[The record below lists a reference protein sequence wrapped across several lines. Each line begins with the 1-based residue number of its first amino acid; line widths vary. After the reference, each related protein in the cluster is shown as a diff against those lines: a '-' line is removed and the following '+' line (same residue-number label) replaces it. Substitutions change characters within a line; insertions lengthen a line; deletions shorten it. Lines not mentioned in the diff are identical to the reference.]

1 MSTVVLQSLEW
12 DKCFSFGD
20 GNRVELS
27 KEAVTQ
33 IIAPNGFGKS
43 SIPLIVEEAL
53 YNKNSKG
60 SKKSEIANRLLDGSY
75 NIRFK
80 FQVDEDEYVIDTQR
94 KSASIKIKL
103 SKNGEDIS
111 SHTATNTFKQIEE
124 LLGMDFK
131 TFQQLIYQSTNSSLA
146 FLTATDTARKKFLV
160 ELFGLEQYTQLFEVF
175 KEASKSLGTEVA
187 SLEGR
192 IETINKWLANNSKI
206 DLELREIQE
215 IPERPDF
222 GTEIGDLNSKLSN
235 IKSHNDAI
243 KKNNLIRKQLEQID
257 IEEVQF
263 RLKDSAKGYYD
274 EYQDEVGQLK
284 SAKQAADTVVQKLK
298 GLKDKCPTCLQDID
312 KDFYDG
318 LLLQNTTNSAQ
329 YADRIRLLEA
339 EIERIKKNNRLFDET
354 QEKLKEWEQLN
365 RMLNPDLKS
374 DLLSASDIENELTV
388 IKNTIAKVDAEIVK
402 ATAANNEAMKHNSK
416 INVYLEQNQKF
427 GEELKETRGQL
438 EVITDKYKNLEV
450 LKKAFST
457 NGLIAYKLENLVKD
471 LEEYANEYLAELS
484 DGRFTIEFSLS
495 SDKLNV
501 VLTDDGNEIGV
512 SALSSGEI
520 ARVNIATLLAIRKLM
535 QGISKS
541 TVNVLFLDE
550 VISVLD
556 EYGRER
562 LVEVLLR
569 EEGLNSFLVSHGWQH
584 PLLAKLVI
592 KKKDGISWID
602 HG

>member
-12 DKCFSFGD
+12 DKCFSFGED
-20 GNRVELS
+20 NRVELA

-60 SKKSEIANRLLDGSY
+60 SKKGEIGNRLLDGSY
-75 NIRFK
+75 AIRLRFR
-80 FQVDEDEYVIDTQR
+80 VDEDEYLIDTQR
-94 KSASIKIKL
+94 KNASIKIKL
-103 SKNGEDIS
+103 FKNDDDIS

-160 ELFGLEQYTQLFEVF
+160 DLFGLDDYTRLFEVF
-175 KEASKSLGTEVA
+175 KDASKSLGTEVT
-187 SLEGR
+187 SLESR
-192 IETINKWLANNSKI
+192 IDTINKWLANNSSV

-215 IPERPDF
+215 IPDRPDF

-235 IKSHNDAI
+235 IKSHNDSI

-257 IEEVQF
+257 IEKLRSVDVVKE
-263 RLKDSAKGYYD
+263 SYD
-274 EYQDEVGQLK
+274 EYQSEIGELK
-284 SAKQAADTVVQKLK
+284 SAKAAADNVVKKLK
-298 GLKDKCPTCLQDID
+298 GLEDKCPTCLQDID
-312 KDFYDG
+312 KTFYED
-318 LLLQNTTNSAQ
+318 LLVSNISISAECEG
-329 YADRIRLLEA
+329 RIQILENA
-339 EIERIKKNNRLFDET
+339 VELIKKNNHIFDNT
-354 QEKLKEWEQLN
+354 QEQIKEWEQLN
-365 RMLNPDLKS
+365 KMLNPELPLS
-374 DLLSASDIENELTV
+374 LLSASTIEDELTV
-388 IKNTIAKVDAEIVK
+388 IKNTIAKVDAEIAK

-416 INVYLEQNQKF
+416 IQVYVEQNEKF
-427 GEELKETRGQL
+427 SEELKEAKVQL
-438 EVITDKYKNLEV
+438 DVLMDKYKNLEV

-501 VLTDDGNEIGV
+501 VLTDGANEIGV
-512 SALSSGEI
+512 SALSSGEM
-520 ARVNIATLLAIRKLM
+520 ARVNISTLLAIRKLM
-535 QGISKS
+535 ASISKN

-556 EYGRER
+556 EYGREK
-562 LVEVLLR
+562 LVEVLL
-569 EEGLNSFLVSHGWQH
+569 EEQGLNTFIVSHSWSH
-584 PLLAKLVI
+584 PLVDKLTI
-592 KKKDGISWID
+592 RKRDGISYIEK
-602 HG
+602 

>member
-12 DKCFSFGD
+12 DKCFSFGEA
-20 GNRVELS
+20 NRVELS
-27 KEAVTQ
+27 NEAVTQ

-75 NIRFK
+75 AIRLH
-80 FQVDEDEYVIDTQR
+80 FQVDEDEYLIDTQR
-94 KSASIKIKL
+94 KSATIKIRL

-146 FLTATDTARKKFLV
+146 FLTATDTARKKFLI
-160 ELFGLEQYTQLFEVF
+160 ELFDLSDYTRLFEVF
-175 KEASKSLGTEVA
+175 KDAAKSLGTEVT
-187 SLEGR
+187 SLESR
-192 IETINKWLANNSKI
+192 IDTINKWLANNSSV

-215 IPERPDF
+215 LPERPDF
-222 GTEIGDLNSKLSN
+222 GTETGDLNSKLSN

-243 KKNNLIRKQLEQID
+243 KKNNLIRKQIEQID
-257 IEEVQF
+257 IEELHSVD
-263 RLKDSAKGYYD
+263 LKKESYD
-274 EYQDEVGQLK
+274 EFQGEIGQLK
-284 SAKQAADTVVQKLK
+284 SAKQSADSVVQKLK
-298 GLKDKCPTCLQDID
+298 GLEDKCPTCLQDID
-312 KDFYDG
+312 KEFYND
-318 LLLQNTTNSAQ
+318 LLTRNSTDSAE
-329 YADRIRLLEA
+329 YSARIKILES
-339 EIERIKKNNRLFDET
+339 EIDRIKKNNRLFDMT
-354 QEKLKEWEQLN
+354 QEQIKEWEQLN
-365 RMLNPDLKS
+365 KMLNPDLDS
-374 DLLSASDIENELTV
+374 EPLSASGIEDQLNT
-388 IKNTIAKVDAEIVK
+388 IKNMIAKVDAEIAK

-416 INVYLEQNQKF
+416 IQVYLEQNEKF
-427 GEELKETRGQL
+427 SEELKEARAQL
-438 EVITDKYKNLEV
+438 DILMDKYKNLEV

-501 VLTDDGNEIGV
+501 VLTDEANEIGV
-512 SALSSGEI
+512 SALSSGEM
-520 ARVNIATLLAIRKLM
+520 ARVNISTLLAIRKLM

-550 VISVLD
+550 VVSVLD
-556 EYGRER
+556 EYGKER
-562 LVEVLLR
+562 LVEVLLK
-569 EEGLNSFLVSHGWQH
+569 EEGLNTFMVSHNWQH
-584 PLLAKLVI
+584 PLLSKLLI

-602 HG
+602 YG

>member
-12 DKCFSFGD
+12 DKCFSFGEN
-20 GNRVELS
+20 NRVELA
-27 KEAVTQ
+27 KEAVAQ

-60 SKKSEIANRLLDGSY
+60 SKKGEIGNRLLDGSY
-75 NIRFK
+75 AIRLR
-80 FQVDEDEYVIDTQR
+80 FQVDEDAYLIDTQR

-103 SKNGEDIS
+103 FKNDEDIS

-160 ELFGLEQYTQLFEVF
+160 DLFGLDDYTRLFEVF
-175 KEASKSLGTEVA
+175 KDASKSLGTEVT
-187 SLEGR
+187 SLESR
-192 IETINKWLANNSKI
+192 IDTINKWLANNSSV
-206 DLELREIQE
+206 DLELRDIQE
-215 IPERPDF
+215 LPDRPDF

-235 IKSHNDAI
+235 IKSHNDSI

-257 IEEVQF
+257 IEELRAVDVV
-263 RLKDSAKGYYD
+263 KESYD
-274 EYQDEVGQLK
+274 AYQSEIGELK
-284 SAKQAADTVVQKLK
+284 SAKTAADAVVKKLK
-298 GLKDKCPTCLQDID
+298 GLEDKCPTCLQDID
-312 KDFYDG
+312 KAFYED
-318 LLLQNTTNSAQ
+318 LLVSNVSSSAE
-329 YADRIRLLEA
+329 YAGRIQMLENA
-339 EIERIKKNNRLFDET
+339 VELIKKNNRIFDVT
-354 QEKLKEWEQLN
+354 QEQIREWEQLN
-365 RMLNPDLKS
+365 KMLNPDLQS
-374 DLLSASDIENELTV
+374 DLLSASSIENELTA
-388 IKNTIAKVDAEIVK
+388 IKNMIAKVDAEIAK

-416 INVYLEQNQKF
+416 IQVYVEQNEKF
-427 GEELKETRGQL
+427 SEELKEARAQL
-438 EVITDKYKNLEV
+438 EVLMDKYKNLEV

-501 VLTDDGNEIGV
+501 VLTDGANEIGV
-512 SALSSGEI
+512 SALSSGEM
-520 ARVNIATLLAIRKLM
+520 ARVNISTLLAIRKLM
-535 QGISKS
+535 ASISKN

-550 VISVLD
+550 VVSVLD
-556 EYGRER
+556 EYGKEK
-562 LVEVLLR
+562 LVEVLLQ
-569 EEGLNSFLVSHGWQH
+569 EQGLNTFLVSHGWSH
-584 PLLAKLVI
+584 PLVHDIRI